1 VKYRNVVPHS
11 EETKIKRTVNKHI
24 FRRDEDRLRNTFPSE
39 KSANR
44 VTARPKEAKK

>member
-24 FRRDEDRLRNTFPSE
+24 FRRDEDRLQNTPPSE
-39 KSANR
+39 KSENR
-44 VTARPKEAKK
+44 VTGRPREAEK